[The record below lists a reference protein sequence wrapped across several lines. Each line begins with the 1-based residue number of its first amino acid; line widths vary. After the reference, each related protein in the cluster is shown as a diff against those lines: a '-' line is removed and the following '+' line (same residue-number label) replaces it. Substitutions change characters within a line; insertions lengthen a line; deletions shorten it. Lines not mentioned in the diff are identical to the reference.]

1 MNVGKAGYLFST
13 GYSKGSGSSLS
24 AKEIAMLRLAKRVG
38 TPLEATAKLI
48 LLLRAKNKAALGEK
62 PGEREKV

>member
-38 TPLEATAKLI
+38 TPHRSDCQAYSIAK
-48 LLLRAKNKAALGEK
+48 GE
-62 PGEREKV
+62 E